1 MNRVAVWLLCA
12 LLGSSAA
19 AAAAPYL
26 PASAELARLAPPV
39 RTAIED
45 AVASYRKLPAS
56 AAAVTRADA
65 LESLAQVLHAHDQVE
80 AASRA
85 YEAVLALDPERFTT
99 VYLHALLKLGLGDN
113 QAALRGFQH
122 AIALQPDYAAVQL
135 RMAELQ
141 LGLGQLDAA
150 EISFRAALQHQPDS
164 AAAYAGLGRAALQR
178 GDSEAALAPLQ
189 RALQLQPQAGR
200 LRTPLA
206 LALRDLGRVD
216 EARQVLAERNDQP
229 IGVADPLLES
239 LAGLRRNPAVL
250 YEQGRSL
257 AQQGQLEAA
266 TKALDEAVALA
277 PRDPMYLTELG
288 SVLLQSGQLERSE
301 SILERAV
308 QVDPENG
315 LIAELRAR
323 VALAR
328 GDQNTAA
335 ERLSEALARLP
346 DADDLRVELARL
358 HFRRGAYAEAASQLD
373 ELAQRVEGAE
383 LDYALYWGGL
393 AHAMAA
399 ACAPALERL
408 QTVFRKSDGRDGWAM
423 LGLSRLRALCTV
435 PPAEREEGRRWAET
449 MFSQHPGPDTAVS
462 LAMHE
467 AAAGR
472 FDQAIVLQTQAL
484 EEAHSRQQPAELLA
498 AFERDLAG
506 YRNRQLPDRA
516 YQPGSDLLGID

>member
-1 MNRVAVWLLCA
+1 MNRGALWLLCV

-19 AAAAPYL
+19 AAPPSHL
-26 PASAELARLAPPV
+26 PAAADLARLAPPV
-39 RTAIED
+39 RATIED
-45 AVASYRKLPAS
+45 AVASYRNLPT
-56 AAAVTRADA
+56 AATAATRADT
-65 LESLAQVLHAHDQVE
+65 LESLAQVLHAHDQAE
-80 AASRA
+80 MAGSA
-85 YEAVLALDPERFTT
+85 YEAVLALDPERFST
-99 VYLHALLKLGLGDN
+99 VYLRALLKLGLGDN
-113 QAALRGFQH
+113 NDALAGFQK
-122 AIALQPDYAAVQL
+122 AIALRPDYAAAHL
-135 RMAELQ
+135 RLAELQ

-150 EISFRAALQHQPDS
+150 EISFHAALEHQPDS

-178 GDSEAALAPLQ
+178 GDSEAALVSLQ

-200 LRTPLA
+200 LRTALA
-206 LALRDLGRVD
+206 LALRGLGRVD
-216 EARQVLAERNDQP
+216 EARQVLTERNDQP
-229 IGVADPLLES
+229 IWVADPLLES

-250 YEQGRSL
+250 FEQGREL
-257 AQQGQLEAA
+257 ARQGQLEAA
-266 TKALDEAVALA
+266 IKVLDETVALA
-277 PRDPMYLTELG
+277 PQDPIYLTELG
-288 SVLLQSGQLERSE
+288 SVLLQSGQLDRSDA
-301 SILERAV
+301 ILDQAV
-308 QVDPENG
+308 KIDPDSG
-315 LIAELRAR
+315 LVAELRAR

-358 HFRRGAYAEAASQLD
+358 YFRRGAYAEAASQLD
-373 ELAQRVEGAE
+373 ELARRVEGAE

-393 AHAMAA
+393 AHAMAP

-408 QTVFRKSDGRDGWAM
+408 QTVFTKSGGRDGWAM

-472 FDQAIVLQTQAL
+472 FDQAVLLQSQAL
-484 EEAHSRQQPAELLA
+484 QQARSNQQPAGLLA

-506 YRNRQLPDRA
+506 YRDRKLPDRA